1 MGKAG
6 GGLIR
11 LVINLVMP
19 EEDPMRPASKLEAAH
34 ANYANPN
41 VCCYLTIAQ
50 VWMYDMNVEVALSVE
65 LRLAVV
71 AFEVAPLGGHVR
83 LVVSQVDFV
92 LLFFQVEFS
101 TAFHLTNK
109 PGRQKD
115 WSPIQSY

>member
-1 MGKAG
+1 
-6 GGLIR
+6 
-11 LVINLVMP
+11 
-19 EEDPMRPASKLEAAH
+19 
-34 ANYANPN
+34 
-41 VCCYLTIAQ
+41 
-50 VWMYDMNVEVALSVE
+50 MYDMNVEVALSVE

-109 PGRQKD
+109 PGRHKD
-115 WSPIQSY
+115 WSQIQSCF